1 MERADVVHV
10 RADVRVRRVKG
21 RLRPHRGVPLGRY
34 PNEGD
39 VGESRTSRQR
49 RRPAGRQR
57 RFSQTST
64 FSSFKAKLGFHTH
77 KEFRDH
83 SSQGILKI
91 IFCIFQ
97 MRTNKG
103 KSIYQGDFK
112 FLFKATFCSLQ
123 PSLAAA
129 LHSGSSRRRHLLGS
143 KAAFTAAS

>member
-10 RADVRVRRVKG
+10 WADVRVRRVKG

-34 PNEGD
+34 PDEGD

-64 FSSFKAKLGFHTH
+64 LAALGQNRNFNIKYTQRIQRSFLKG
-77 KEFRDH
+77 EF
-83 SSQGILKI
+83 KN

-97 MRTNKG
+97 IQTKNEKSKNKG
-103 KSIYQGDFK
+103 DFR
-112 FLFKATFCSLQ
+112 FLFNATFGALLLLQ
-123 PSLAAA
+123 C
-129 LHSGSSRRRHLLGS
+129 SSRSPQRCIP
-143 KAAFTAAS
+143 AAPDADI